1 MRPKVAN
8 IYISNS
14 NTEID
19 DDEQNDAEF
28 AQIEK
33 VIEEKYFWSSKF
45 EDLILSKGP
54 KEILQLILDE

>member
-1 MRPKVAN
+1 MHLVASFETYK
-8 IYISNS
+8 I
-14 NTEID
+14 EID
-19 DDEQNDAEF
+19 DNEQNDAKF
-28 AQIEK
+28 TQIEK

>member
-33 VIEEKYFWSSKF
+33 VIEEKYFWSSEF

>member
-8 IYISNS
+8 IYISNF